1 MSEDKNT
8 ERRGGGRYSRRTRRK
23 FYYFKAWVAGLGP
36 KKLTLLAAGAVLV
49 IGLPIGAGVAMN
61 RSAAA
66 SQSAGGS
73 VQLRAKTATSLSGSP
88 DAQSALESEGADG
101 VDVLSITPPEES
113 PAAASE
119 ASAPEATPEPT
130 PEPTPTPEPDPTNT
144 VFKYGMEAPVV
155 AEIQERLMELAR
167 RPGPR

>member
-66 SQSAGGS
+66 SQSAGQTREVNSGK
-73 VQLRAKTATSLSGSP
+73 QLVLASL
-88 DAQSALESEGADG
+88 
-101 VDVLSITPPEES
+101 I
-113 PAAASE
+113 
-119 ASAPEATPEPT
+119 
-130 PEPTPTPEPDPTNT
+130 
-144 VFKYGMEAPVV
+144 
-155 AEIQERLMELAR
+155 
-167 RPGPR
+167 

>member
-36 KKLTLLAAGAVLV
+36 KKLNPARGRRGAGDRPAHR
-49 IGLPIGAGVAMN
+49 GGVAMN

-101 VDVLSITPPEES
+101 VDVLSITPPRS
-113 PAAASE
+113 PRRPLRRPPRRRRRRNPPRS
-119 ASAPEATPEPT
+119 PRPPRNPT
-130 PEPTPTPEPDPTNT
+130 PPTPSSSTH
-144 VFKYGMEAPVV
+144 GG
-155 AEIQERLMELAR
+155 
-167 RPGPR
+167 PGRGRNPGAVDGAGLHGKR

>member
-66 SQSAGGS
+66 SQSAM
-73 VQLRAKTATSLSGSP
+73 VATIASLS
-88 DAQSALESEGADG
+88 
-101 VDVLSITPPEES
+101 
-113 PAAASE
+113 
-119 ASAPEATPEPT
+119 
-130 PEPTPTPEPDPTNT
+130 
-144 VFKYGMEAPVV
+144 
-155 AEIQERLMELAR
+155 LAYVPIR
-167 RPGPR
+167 QP

>member
-113 PAAASE
+113 PAAAGGD
-119 ASAPEATPEPT
+119 AGTHPGAHAHPGTRPH
-130 PEPTPTPEPDPTNT
+130 
-144 VFKYGMEAPVV
+144 
-155 AEIQERLMELAR
+155 QHRLQVR
-167 RPGPR
+167 HGGPGRGRNPGAVDGAGLHGKR

>member
-8 ERRGGGRYSRRTRRK
+8 ERRGGGALLPPHAQEVLLLQGVGGGARSQEADPARGRRG
-23 FYYFKAWVAGLGP
+23 AGDRPAHRG
-36 KKLTLLAAGAVLV
+36 
-49 IGLPIGAGVAMN
+49 GVAMN

-113 PAAASE
+113 RRPLRRPPRRRRRRNPPRS
-119 ASAPEATPEPT
+119 PRPPRNPT
-130 PEPTPTPEPDPTNT
+130 PPTPSSSTAWRPRSWP
-144 VFKYGMEAPVV
+144 KS
-155 AEIQERLMELAR
+155 R
-167 RPGPR
+167 RG